1 MKIVMNKA
9 FKRLHQMDY
18 HKILE
23 LQHTTNGIVNDYC
36 HPRFIALMLCLG
48 DLLDLDTDRFN
59 EYFLDV
65 TTPLPNDSAMHKSK
79 HESIVHYKFFG
90 IYYCNYEITNIIKT
104 EHN

>member
-1 MKIVMNKA
+1 
-9 FKRLHQMDY
+9 MDY

-59 EYFLDV
+59 EYFL
-65 TTPLPNDSAMHKSK
+65 
-79 HESIVHYKFFG
+79 
-90 IYYCNYEITNIIKT
+90 IKA
-104 EHN
+104 